1 MAAICAAPSILGHMG
16 LLQGKRATVSD
27 GFQSE
32 IIGAEYTGDLV
43 TVDGRIITGKGPMA
57 SVDFALQLVDLLA
70 ERETAQKVRSA
81 VQCR

>member
-1 MAAICAAPSILGHMG
+1 MDGAAQIA
-16 LLQGKRATVSD
+16 ATVSD